1 LSCAQRG
8 RSELRASLNG
18 QGKLRGRAQALK
30 SERSDSLRVA
40 EEERA
45 KDVARIREELK
56 EVELLVPLEMYLV
69 AGVRIGTR
77 MKSVFMKRFIY
88 GVRPDGLH
96 LLDVQETDRRL
107 RIAARFIARYEPSRV
122 MVVSARQ
129 YGYRPVQR
137 FCAFT
142 GCVPLVGRFPPGAL
156 TNPKLPNYVEADLLI
171 ATDPRV
177 DIQAISEAARIG
189 IPVVAFCDTDSPIEY
204 IDLII
209 PANNRGRK
217 ALALLYWLLARQVL
231 RERGELPPT
240 GELPVPP
247 EDFEAKVLVTGE
259 II

>member
-1 LSCAQRG
+1 M
-8 RSELRASLNG
+8 
-18 QGKLRGRAQALK
+18 
-30 SERSDSLRVA
+30 A

-45 KDVARIREELK
+45 RDVARIREELK
-56 EVELLVPLEMYLV
+56 EVELLVPLEMYLA

-122 MVVSARQ
+122 VVVSARQ

-142 GCVPLVGRFPPGAL
+142 GCVPIVGRFPPGAL

-177 DIQAISEAARIG
+177 DTQAISEAARIG

-204 IDLII
+204 VDLII

-259 II
+259 IV

>member
-1 LSCAQRG
+1 M
-8 RSELRASLNG
+8 
-18 QGKLRGRAQALK
+18 
-30 SERSDSLRVA
+30 A

-45 KDVARIREELK
+45 KDVARIQEELK
-56 EVELLVPLEMYLV
+56 EVELLVPLEMYLA

-77 MKSVFMKRFIY
+77 MKSAFMKRFIY

-122 MVVSARQ
+122 VVVSARQ
-129 YGYRPVQR
+129 YGFRPVQR

-142 GCVPLVGRFPPGAL
+142 GCVPVVGRFPPGAL
-156 TNPKLPNYVEADLLI
+156 TNPKLPNYIEADLLI

-177 DIQAISEAARIG
+177 DTQAISEAARVG
-189 IPVVAFCDTDSPIEY
+189 IPVVAFCDTDSPIEF
-204 IDLII
+204 IDLVI

-247 EDFEAKVLVTGE
+247 EDFEAKVLLTGE

>member
-1 LSCAQRG
+1 
-8 RSELRASLNG
+8 
-18 QGKLRGRAQALK
+18 
-30 SERSDSLRVA
+30 VA